1 MKYFKIIVLSGAC
14 LSLFASSSFAWG
26 IKGHHLVAE
35 FAKSIMKESTIEVV
49 QNYLGDMSFEDASAW
64 MDEVR
69 SDYHYNYM
77 KPWHYID
84 IEKGGSYILGNGN
97 NIVDRLNIV
106 CTELKN
112 KQDLPREKIN
122 TDLRILFHLVGDL
135 FQPLHVGYGL
145 DRGGNMYQISLNGKG
160 TNLHAVWDTD
170 IIEGENID
178 LDDCKALYK
187 NLSPAQ
193 IANIKNTDF
202 VGSMTENR
210 KLLDSIYPEDH
221 KVDDDYLLRN
231 KIVVEKQ
238 LTYAGI
244 KLAAILE
251 HDFGKGDG
259 SSSKFENERFSEKKT
274 WYKKVCLLFQSISLE
289 TYLIGSILLF
299 LVFMGIYYYKK

>member
-1 MKYFKIIVLSGAC
+1 MKYFKIIVLSGSC
-14 LSLFASSSFAWG
+14 LLLFSSVSWAWG

-35 FAKSIMKESTIEVV
+35 IAKSIMKESTIEVV
-49 QNYLGDMSFEDASAW
+49 QNYLGDMSFDEASAW

-69 SDYHYNYM
+69 SDYQYNYM

-97 NIVDRLNIV
+97 NIIDRLNIV
-106 CTELKN
+106 CTELQN
-112 KQDLPREKIN
+112 KQNLSREKIN

-160 TNLHAVWDTD
+160 TNLHSVWDTD

-178 LDDCKALYK
+178 LDDCEALYK
-187 NLSPAQ
+187 NLSLAQ

-202 VGSMTENR
+202 IGLMTENR
-210 KLLDSIYPEDH
+210 KLLDYIYPIDH
-221 KVDDDYLLRN
+221 KVDDVYLQTN
-231 KIVVEKQ
+231 KIFVERQ
-238 LTYAGI
+238 LVYAGI

-251 HDFGKGDG
+251 RDFGTGDG
-259 SSSKFENERFSEKKT
+259 SFAKFENEQTSEKSG
-274 WYKKVCLLFQSISLE
+274 YKKIYRLFQSISSE
-289 TYLIGSILLF
+289 AYVIGSILLF
-299 LVFMGIYYYKK
+299 LVFIGIYYYYKK